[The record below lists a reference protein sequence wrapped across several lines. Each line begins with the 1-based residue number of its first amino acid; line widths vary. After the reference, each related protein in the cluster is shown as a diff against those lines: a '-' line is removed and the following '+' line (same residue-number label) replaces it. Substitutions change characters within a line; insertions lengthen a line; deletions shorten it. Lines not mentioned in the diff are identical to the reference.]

1 MVLLWAD
8 HWTLYGVD
16 TAACM
21 CVCMCASVMLTVC
34 VCVAEAI
41 RAMHFNCIGSLR
53 SELVCQSEDS

>member
-8 HWTLYGVD
+8 HWTFYGVD

-21 CVCMCASVMLTVC
+21 CVCMCASVTLTVC

-41 RAMHFNCIGSLR
+41 
-53 SELVCQSEDS
+53 